1 MTLAATHSTDIEPV
15 EVRDRLNWT
24 TADITDDRLQSAA
37 FIPYVDA
44 WESKLLADNSK
55 TIATMQDYE
64 AVILKAAKIAK
75 CAMKAVL
82 DAPEEEVQEGPVKL
96 KPVSSEDKAKLA
108 KELQAEIND
117 CLDSLE
123 MFENK
128 GLFHISGT
136 GGDDYHP
143 SLEDDTQIDYTYTDT
158 EPFRTFP

>member
-1 MTLAATHSTDIEPV
+1 MALAAADSTTITAA
-15 EVRDRLNWT
+15 EVRYRLNWS
-24 TADITDDRLQSAA
+24 TADITDARLASAS
-37 FIPYVDA
+37 FIPYVTA
-44 WESKLLADNSK
+44 WESRLLADNSK
-55 TIATMQDYE
+55 TIITMQDYE
-64 AVILKAAKIAK
+64 AAILKAAKIAK
-75 CAMKAVL
+75 CAMKAIL

-96 KPVSSEDKAKLA
+96 KPVSSDDKVKLA

-143 SLEDDTQIDYTYTDT
+143 SGTDETQIDYIYTVT